1 MDIFGRHIFG
11 SDAQEFIDLCFES
24 QVEYIEKYTTQ
35 RDKEQIKLLL
45 SNLSLDKD
53 ECLDCKKQRENYGN
67 NISSTVSKEVAVSDE
82 QASTGADD
90 ERNSTERPKVKGT
103 KDKRVPKR

>member
-11 SDAQEFIDLCFES
+11 KDAQEFIDLCFES
-24 QVEYIEKYTTQ
+24 QVAYIEKYTTQ

-45 SNLSLDKD
+45 SNLALDKD

-82 QASTGADD
+82 DNDTS
-90 ERNSTERPKVKGT
+90 RVSKRGT
-103 KDKRVPKR
+103 NKRGKQS

>member
-24 QVEYIEKYTTQ
+24 QVAYIEKYTTQ
-35 RDKEQIKLLL
+35 RDKEQIKILL
-45 SNLSLDKD
+45 SNLALDKD

-67 NISSTVSKEVAVSDE
+67 NIGSAVSKEGTIGNE
-82 QASTGADD
+82 QASTGTDD
-90 ERNSTERPKVKGT
+90 ERNSTERPKAKGA
-103 KDKRVPKR
+103 KNKRVHKG

>member
-11 SDAQEFIDLCFES
+11 TDAQEFIDLCFES
-24 QVEYIEKYTTQ
+24 QVAYIEKYTTQ

-45 SNLSLDKD
+45 SNLALDKD
-53 ECLDCKKQRENYGN
+53 ECLDCKNQRENYGK
-67 NISSTVSKEVAVSDE
+67 NISSTVSKEVAISNE

-90 ERNSTERPKVKGT
+90 ERNSAERPKVKRT
-103 KDKRVPKR
+103 KNKRVPKG

>member
-11 SDAQEFIDLCFES
+11 KDAQQFIDLCFED
-24 QVEYIEKYTTQ
+24 QVAYIEKYTTQ

-45 SNLSLDKD
+45 SNLALDKD

-67 NISSTVSKEVAVSDE
+67 NISSTVSKAVAVSDE
-82 QASTGADD
+82 DNDTS
-90 ERNSTERPKVKGT
+90 RVSKRGT
-103 KDKRVPKR
+103 NKRGKQS

>member
-11 SDAQEFIDLCFES
+11 KDAQEFIDLCFES
-24 QVEYIEKYTTQ
+24 QVAYIEKYTAQ

-45 SNLSLDKD
+45 SNLALDKD

-82 QASTGADD
+82 DNDTS
-90 ERNSTERPKVKGT
+90 RVSKRGT
-103 KDKRVPKR
+103 NKRGKQS